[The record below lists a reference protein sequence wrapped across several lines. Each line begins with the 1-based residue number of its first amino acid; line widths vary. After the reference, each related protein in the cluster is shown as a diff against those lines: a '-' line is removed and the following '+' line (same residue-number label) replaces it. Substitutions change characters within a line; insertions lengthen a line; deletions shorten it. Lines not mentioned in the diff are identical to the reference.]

1 MLLLQLQTYVNS
13 TLVQYKVS
21 TYRHRERCT
30 AHLCSPGLEAA
41 DYLAPQRAAER
52 LVWGRHEH
60 RVSLQSDSMLR
71 TGARWICEDPESFQ
85 DRFGYARNS
94 KHGQLDDGSHS
105 VELLERMHT
114 AA

>member
-1 MLLLQLQTYVNS
+1 
-13 TLVQYKVS
+13 
-21 TYRHRERCT
+21 
-30 AHLCSPGLEAA
+30 
-41 DYLAPQRAAER
+41 
-52 LVWGRHEH
+52 
-60 RVSLQSDSMLR
+60 MLR